1 MPKRRILYIC
11 HNHPHIRPG
20 GAENYAL
27 ELYEALKS
35 TDDFEPVFLAR
46 SGPPVSHSA
55 CPHPGTLVAAVND
68 DPNQYFFYTDLG
80 DFDWLTGV
88 PRNKDVLTRYYQD
101 FLAACRPDL
110 VHFQHTSGLGYD
122 LLRQTRNTLPDVPIV
137 YTLHEFMP
145 ICHRSGQM
153 LRTIN
158 QDELCT
164 HASPRR
170 CHECFPEISPQAFF
184 MRKKLTHSH
193 FALVDLFLSP
203 SRFLLNRFAEW
214 GIPSEKLRFEENA
227 RLLAGPLGGPEA
239 ERPRNRFAYFGQI
252 NPYKGL
258 DVLLRAMQI
267 LGRDGPDGAGVHL
280 WVHGANLDLS
290 PGAFQEQIKALLE
303 TTRSNV
309 TLAGRYEPADLPD
322 LMARVDWVVVPSIW
336 WENSPL
342 VIQEAYL
349 HRRPVICS
357 NIGGMA
363 EKVGDGVSGLHF
375 RVRDPHDLARIMCQ
389 AVQTPGLWERL
400 RRGIPA
406 VHPMEKHVANLT
418 RIYRE
423 LLHARPA
430 RVQEDDQKTT
440 AA

>member
-1 MPKRRILYIC
+1 MPKKKILYIC

-27 ELYEALKS
+27 ELYEAMRA

-46 SGPPVSHSA
+46 SGPPVSRSA
-55 CPHPGTLVAAVND
+55 CPHPGTLIAAVND
-68 DPNQYFFYTDLG
+68 DPNQYFFYTEPAG
-80 DFDWLTGV
+80 FDWINGV
-88 PRNKDVLTRYYQD
+88 CNNKDLLTRYYEP

-110 VHFQHTSGLGYD
+110 VHIQHTCNFGYD
-122 LLRQTRNTLPDVPIV
+122 LLRQTRNTLPDAPIV

-170 CHECFPEISPQAFF
+170 CHECFPEISPQSFF
-184 MRKKLTHSH
+184 MRKKFIQAQFS
-193 FALVDLFLSP
+193 LVDLFISP
-203 SRFLLNRFAEW
+203 SRFLLQRFEDW
-214 GIPSEKLRFEENA
+214 GIPADRLRFEENA
-227 RLLAGPLGGPEA
+227 RLMPGPVAAPA
-239 ERPRNRFAYFGQI
+239 EDRPRNRFAFFGQI
-252 NPYKGL
+252 NPFKGL

-267 LGRDGPDGAGVHL
+267 LGQSGAGDIHL
-280 WVHGANLDLS
+280 WVHGANLDLF
-290 PGAFQEQIKALLE
+290 PGPFQEEIYRLLE
-303 TTRSNV
+303 ATRGNV
-309 TLAGRYEPADLPD
+309 TMVGRYGPADLPE
-322 LMARVDWVVVPSIW
+322 LMAAIDWVVVPSIW

-342 VIQEAYL
+342 VIQEAYQ

-375 RVRDPHDLARIMCQ
+375 NVRDPQSLARTMRR
-389 AVQTPGLWERL
+389 AAETPGLWHQL
-400 RRGIPA
+400 CRGIPA
-406 VHPMEKHVANLT
+406 VHSMKAHVANLT
-418 RIYRE
+418 TLYHE
-423 LLHARPA
+423 LLRAR
-430 RVQEDDQKTT
+430 RKTDR
-440 AA
+440 AAAAA